1 MNDAAR
7 IVADEVWALEDKT
20 GVASILRW
28 RVGFFPARQHRGPIQ
43 SARPVY
49 GKLLLRFSE
58 MEAARWGWNR
68 ICCTPTLRENIAIMS
83 FANALRG
90 AAAKKWIDRVYLEK
104 RLDRRLNVLRRR
116 PIAFALVQ
124 ACFGVRPAS
133 PSRGI

>member
-28 RVGFFPARQHRGPIQ
+28 RVGFFPARRRRGPIQ

-49 GKLLLRFSE
+49 GKLLLKFSQ

-68 ICCTPTLRENIAIMS
+68 TICCTPTLRENIAIMS
-83 FANALRG
+83 SADALRG
-90 AAAKKWIDRVYLEK
+90 AAAQKWIDRVYLEK
-104 RLDRRLNVLRRR
+104 RLDGRLMSCGTVRLLSLLCK
-116 PIAFALVQ
+116 PALV
-124 ACFGVRPAS
+124 
-133 PSRGI
+133 